1 METVNFQCG
10 HCSQV
15 LAVSKDHLG
24 QQVRCPHCQQVVVAP
39 LPSPPAP
46 PLPFP
51 DTLDVQYHPPVE
63 EYESIFS
70 APTESEDLF
79 GDHPSG
85 RVEMPPEVP
94 PPPPEPGAVLPP
106 M

>member
-15 LAVSKDHLG
+15 LAVSKEHLG

-39 LPSPPAP
+39 LPSPPSVPPPAP
-46 PLPFP
+46 GPQFA
-51 DTLDVQYHPPVE
+51 DTLEMPYYSAPE

-79 GDHPSG
+79 GGQPSA
-85 RVEMPPEVP
+85 RVEMPQEV
-94 PPPPEPGAVLPP
+94 V